1 MHIHRQESELLE
13 SQAGR
18 PYRKDSVGDQS
29 KRLQSISDILYRFLE
44 TLGLLT
50 IGITNHKN
58 LLPV

>member
-13 SQAGR
+13 SQASR
-18 PYRKDSVGDQS
+18 PYRKDSVRDQT
-29 KRLQSISDILYRFLE
+29 KRLQSISQTLYRFLE
-44 TLGLLT
+44 ILKIFT